1 MKQRLDEIDRV
12 IARGPYSADWASLSN
27 FRPPEWYRDAKFGIF
42 IHWGVYS
49 VPAYDCEWYPRNMY
63 MQGSK
68 AFEHHVQ
75 TYGPHREFG
84 YKDLVPLFRAE
95 KFDPDAWAALFERA
109 GARYVILTALK
120 TTHAR
125 KVSCFRRIDQIAA
138 IHPNASEQISH
149 ALCSR
154 SGV

>member
-1 MKQRLDEIDRV
+1 MKQRLAEIDRV
-12 IARGPYSADWASLSN
+12 IARGPYSPDWASLSN

-95 KFDPDAWAALFERA
+95 KFDPDAWAVEMDSTEEYYEQFGDKVPAALREELAKFRER
-109 GARYVILTALK
+109 
-120 TTHAR
+120 
-125 KVSCFRRIDQIAA
+125 IAA
-138 IHPNASEQISH
+138 AKANA
-149 ALCSR
+149 
-154 SGV
+154 